1 MGCDPDVITCS
12 LSTYEREIL
21 RDNVQPNSVLHV
33 DGEIIKMKEKENKK
47 ESKKENKKETKL
59 NYTPIPFVFP
69 HFRHI
74 GNSVL
79 EYEGVNPLEKLI
91 SLNQEELIQG
101 VYKNHGI
108 LKGLHSRSWVF
119 SYLETI
125 LYGFNVFAMSS
136 QLNDDVLRVIRTYL

>member
-1 MGCDPDVITCS
+1 
-12 LSTYEREIL
+12 
-21 RDNVQPNSVLHV
+21 
-33 DGEIIKMKEKENKK
+33 MKEKENKK
-47 ESKKENKKETKL
+47 ETKFNTL
-59 NYTPIPFVFP
+59 YTPIPFVFP

-136 QLNDDVLRVIRTYL
+136 QLNDDVLRAIRSYL